1 MVFLYKSK
9 TPLSIFTLPIV
20 IAIACSSLFFRHSGE
35 FFYYFNWQT
44 EWFQSIHEIPWLN
57 FLLAGALISLN
68 AHQLN
73 NVFNRNTF
81 YSKDSFL
88 PGFIYVAGLITFHM
102 LDFSP
107 LLIGHTFIIGSFA
120 ALLQLKRQE
129 PAKNQVFIGSFLIGM
144 AIVFSPM
151 QITLALLPWISLII
165 IRPFNWREWIIAL
178 LGMGI
183 PVYFHFTIYF
193 ITTGTWNI
201 ESADFVLH
209 QVDLS
214 WTIMDQIK
222 YGFFTFCI
230 LIAVL
235 RYLIIMRNQLVNF
248 KKISQVVLVAAL
260 LSVLSFFIG
269 WYGFNMIYSGFLIPA
284 GIIISVQLLY
294 SERPALS
301 SGLVTAWFFVAL
313 VGLFI

>member
-88 PGFIYVAGLITFHM
+88 PGFIYVAGLITSHM

>member
-1 MVFLYKSK
+1 VVFLYKSK

-20 IAIACSSLFFRHSGE
+20 IAIACSTLFFNHSAE
-35 FFYYFNWQT
+35 SFYYFNWQT
-44 EWFQSIHEIPWLN
+44 NWFQNMHQTPWLN
-57 FLLAGALISLN
+57 FVLAGAIISLN

-81 YSKDSFL
+81 FSKDSFL
-88 PGFIYVAGLITFHM
+88 PGFIYVTGLITFHM

-107 LLIGHTFIIGSFA
+107 LLIGHTFIIGAFA

-129 PAKNQVFIGSFLIGM
+129 PAKNLVFIGSFLIG
-144 AIVFSPM
+144 ASIVFSPM
-151 QITLALLPWISLII
+151 QITLALLPWFSLMI

-178 LGMGI
+178 FGIGI
-183 PVYFHFTIYF
+183 PVYFHLTIYF
-193 ITTGTWNI
+193 IFTGNWNV

-209 QVDLS
+209 QIDLT

-222 YGFFTFCI
+222 YGFFAFC
-230 LIAVL
+230 LIIAIF

-248 KKISQVVLVAAL
+248 KKISQVVLVAGF
-260 LSVLSFFIG
+260 LSVFSFLIG
-269 WYGFNMIYSGFLIPA
+269 WYGFNMVYSGFLIPA

-294 SERPALS
+294 SDRPTFS
-301 SGLVTAWFFVAL
+301 SGLVTIWFFAAL